1 MLILTDTTE
10 QNWINMYKVEAEYTV
25 LYFWDPNCGH
35 CKKTTPKLQTLYEE
49 KFKKRGIE
57 VFAVAKA
64 TGDDFV
70 AWKKFIRDNKLSFIN
85 VGLTK
90 SVYDQAM
97 KDPRPLLQKTTL
109 ESLNYSDTYD
119 VYSTPRIFVLDK
131 DKKIKFK
138 QIGVEQL
145 EEIMDDI
152 TGHKIRRQA
161 LSLRPNQTRRRTTL
175 GFADCKSNLLRICR
189 FIHFYLRRA

>member
-1 MLILTDTTE
+1 MK
-10 QNWINMYKVEAEYTV
+10 N
-25 LYFWDPNCGH
+25 
-35 CKKTTPKLQTLYEE
+35 TTPKLQTLYEE

-70 AWKKFIRDNKLSFIN
+70 AWKKFIRDNKLTFIN

-90 SVYDQAM
+90 TIYDQAM

-152 TGHKIRRQA
+152 TGHKSDVKLFPYDPTKPDDEQ
-161 LSLRPNQTRRRTTL
+161 
-175 GFADCKSNLLRICR
+175 
-189 FIHFYLRRA
+189 H